1 MADTIRAFLGDP
13 AQAEALV
20 RGRGATLIVVCRS
33 ANDFTQYRRARADG
47 LAASLYAGKPPIW
60 LEPVPLG
67 VAPGLAEWRVMPA
80 VRLAPRRSC
89 NVTFR
94 AVSGRRCRYA
104 PDSRRR
110 RRPAPPCRGTRPV
123 E

>member
-47 LAASLYAGKPPIW
+47 PAASPSAGKPPIW
-60 LEPVPLG
+60 PHPVPLG
-67 VAPGLAEWRVMPA
+67 ADTGLAALRVRPA
-80 VRLAPRRSC
+80 
-89 NVTFR
+89 
-94 AVSGRRCRYA
+94 GRRLPPPPSSA
-104 PDSRRR
+104 PVPSVFAARW
-110 RRPAPPCRGTRPV
+110 
-123 E
+123 